1 MDSNPRQCVRRERR
15 HHCAREALGIGYWS
29 FDVEP
34 PAWTKRKQSA
44 AAPTTQESPNTDPVV
59 AQSFEAEDMSVC
71 RQAVTLSLTSL
82 IFVLSLL
89 VVFVFLVRGYSLLYQ
104 FMNYRGG
111 SI

>member
-1 MDSNPRQCVRRERR
+1 MDSNPRQPVRRERR
-15 HHCAREALGIGYWS
+15 RHYAREALGIGYWS

-44 AAPTTQESPNTDPVV
+44 AAPNTQVPPDTGPVV
-59 AQSFEAEDMSVC
+59 AQSFEEGDMSIC
-71 RQAVTLSLTSL
+71 RQALTLSLTIL

-104 FMNYRGG
+104 FLNYRGG